1 MAIFWSSDRSALKRP
16 FADLAEEIGVR
27 RQQSF
32 AGGNRHRDAIA
43 GEWLHLKVASWRSRP
58 VAAARHLRKVA
69 AMQSFDGAAQPASDV
84 NWSRRRRPSR
94 AGAGD
99 QVAGFVQIMEAA
111 LLAASKTGSHTGE
124 NGGA

>member
-1 MAIFWSSDRSALKRP
+1 VAIFWSSDRSALKRP

-58 VAAARHLRKVA
+58 KAVFELEQAT
-69 AMQSFDGAAQPASDV
+69 
-84 NWSRRRRPSR
+84 
-94 AGAGD
+94 
-99 QVAGFVQIMEAA
+99 
-111 LLAASKTGSHTGE
+111 ASKLTVASE
-124 NGGA
+124 ARLDRASS